1 MRLSY
6 VLLVSCV
13 AALLAPSN
21 VVAENPSVSTVASP
35 EQVAGARNEGNDRR
49 LLRSHEAPEEEERII
64 TGNMLLD
71 LVAQNDKAIFA
82 KWKEDGVMTD
92 TLRMHLN
99 QPEHGLTPRQVNDIV
114 NRYRPHVE

>member
-13 AALLAPSN
+13 TALLAPSN

-49 LLRSHEAPEEEERII
+49 LQRSHEAPEEEERLI
-64 TGNMLLD
+64 TDSILLK
-71 LVAQNDKAIFA
+71 LVAQDDAAIFA
-82 KWKEDGVMTD
+82 KWKGRGMMTD
-92 TLRMHLN
+92 TLRMKLEKSK
-99 QPEHGLTPRQVNDIV
+99 QDLTFKQVNDIV

>member
-71 LVAQNDKAIFA
+71 LVAQNDKAIFE
-82 KWKEDGVMTD
+82 KWKENGVMTD

-99 QPEHGLTPRQVNDIV
+99 EPKHGLTPRQVNDIV